1 METQLRAVLTE
12 WLSTAPTLAGQIN
25 AVEEESPVSASPP
38 WLGIAASASADW
50 STKELQG
57 REVRVAFELNTR
69 GDDLAEDGALVSA
82 ISRRI
87 DNIPAPQDGFSII
100 TARFLRARAER
111 RERNLRVVLLEYT
124 FRLLEN
130 PTPY

>member
-1 METQLRAVLTE
+1 METQLRAVLTD
-12 WLSTAPTLAGQIN
+12 WLRTAPTLVGRIN
-25 AVEEESPVSASPP
+25 AVEEENPISASPP

-69 GDDLAEDGALVSA
+69 GDDAAEDGLLVSA
-82 ISRRI
+82 ICRRI
-87 DNIPAPQDGFSII
+87 ETIPKAQDGFSIV
-100 TARFLRARAER
+100 TVRFLRARAER
-111 RERNLRVVLLEYT
+111 RARNLRVVLLEYT

-130 PTPY
+130 PTP

>member
-1 METQLRAVLTE
+1 MEMQLRAVLTD
-12 WLSTAPTLAGQIN
+12 WLRTAPSLAGQIN

-69 GDDLAEDGALVSA
+69 GDDLAGDGALVSA

-87 DNIPAPQDGFSII
+87 NTIPGAQDGFSIV

-111 RERNLRVVLLEYT
+111 RTRNLRVVLLEYT

-130 PTPY
+130 PTPN

>member
-1 METQLRAVLTE
+1 METQLRTVLTQ
-12 WLSTAPTLAGQIN
+12 WLRTAPALVGKLN
-25 AVEEESPVSASPP
+25 AVEEESPISASPP
-38 WLGIAASASADW
+38 WLAIAASASTDW

-57 REVRVAFELNTR
+57 REVRVAVELNTR
-69 GDDLAEDGALVSA
+69 GDDPAGDGPLVSA

-87 DNIPAPQDGFSII
+87 ETIPKAQDGFSIV

-111 RERNLRVVLLEYT
+111 RPRNLRAALLEYT

-130 PTPY
+130 PTP

>member
-1 METQLRAVLTE
+1 METQLRAVLID
-12 WLSTAPTLAGQIN
+12 WLRTAPALIGQIN

-38 WLGIAASASADW
+38 WLGIAASASTDW

-57 REVRVAFELNTR
+57 REVRIAFELSTR
-69 GDDLAEDGALVSA
+69 GDDTAGDGALVSA
-82 ISRRI
+82 ISNRI
-87 DNIPAPQDGFSII
+87 GSIPGAQDGFSIV

-111 RERNLRVVLLEYT
+111 RARNLRVVLLEYT

-130 PTPY
+130 QPLI

>member
-1 METQLRAVLTE
+1 METQLRAALTQ
-12 WLSTAPTLAGQIN
+12 WLRTAPSLAGLIN

-38 WLGIAASASADW
+38 WLGIATSASADW
-50 STKELQG
+50 STKDLQG
-57 REVRVAFELNTR
+57 REVRVAFELSTR
-69 GDDLAEDGALVSA
+69 GDDAGADGALVSA

-87 DNIPAPQDGFSII
+87 ESIPKTQDGFSIV

-111 RERNLRVVLLEYT
+111 RARNMRTVLLEYT

-130 PTPY
+130 PTP

>member
-1 METQLRAVLTE
+1 METQLRAVLAD
-12 WLSTAPTLAGQIN
+12 WLRTAPTLAGQIN

-38 WLGIAASASADW
+38 WLGIAASASTDW

-69 GDDLAEDGALVSA
+69 GDDTAGDGALVSA
-82 ISRRI
+82 ITRRI
-87 DNIPAPQDGFSII
+87 DSIPGAQNGFSIV

-111 RERNLRVVLLEYT
+111 RARNLRVVLLEYT

-130 PTPY
+130 PTP